1 MDELAVVIVIA
12 FSAAFLGL
20 LVVAAR
26 RPDLVERLY
35 QESLWARVIAW
46 IVVLGLAALL
56 GAALAGPT
64 EAFVSAIVVVSGIL
78 LYVAYEFW
86 IGAAWRRWRDR

>member
-1 MDELAVVIVIA
+1 MPRHTEIKAPTGRGICSARMEAALDELAVVIVVA
-12 FSAAFLGL
+12 FS
-20 LVVAAR
+20 
-26 RPDLVERLY
+26 
-35 QESLWARVIAW
+35 
-46 IVVLGLAALL
+46 AALL

-86 IGAAWRRWRDR
+86 IGAAWRRLRDR